1 MCFFLRF
8 IINYIRNI
16 KKEKE
21 NLFFLGLCMDK
32 NKIKILGIWIEKIVD
47 GMFS

>member
-1 MCFFLRF
+1 MCFFSRS

-21 NLFFLGLCMDK
+21 NLFPLGLRMDK
-32 NKIKILGIWIEKIVD
+32 NKIKILGIWIEKTVD
-47 GMFS
+47 GMSS